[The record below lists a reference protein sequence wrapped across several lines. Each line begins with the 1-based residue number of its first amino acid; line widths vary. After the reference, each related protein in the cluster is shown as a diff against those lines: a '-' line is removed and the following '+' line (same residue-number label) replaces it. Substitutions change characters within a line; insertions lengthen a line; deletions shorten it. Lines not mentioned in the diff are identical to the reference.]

1 MVRQEA
7 GGRRQEGCG
16 AGPAG
21 VAPARDATW
30 LARAAGLIG
39 VLVLAS
45 TWVGVAAA
53 QFDAGIAVGTKA
65 PVIAV
70 HDLDGKSVDL
80 GTYLGKKP
88 VLFQFWA
95 SWCPVCKGLLPKL
108 EAVEREFGNGVV
120 KIGINITV
128 NDSKEKAR
136 RYLERHRPPFLALY
150 DDQGVSARAYDVPTT
165 GFIVIVDR
173 SGKVAYTGVG
183 EDQDLVAAVRKV
195 LGK

>member
-1 MVRQEA
+1 MRQEA
-7 GGRRQEGCG
+7 GGRRREGFG

-21 VAPARDATW
+21 VAPANDATW
-30 LARAAGLIG
+30 LPRASWQFG
-39 VLVLAS
+39 VLLMTS

-53 QFDAGIAVGTKA
+53 QFESGIPVGTRA
-65 PVIAV
+65 PMIVV

-108 EAVEREFGNGVV
+108 EAVEREFGNRVV

-128 NDSKEKAR
+128 NDSKQKAR
-136 RYLERHRPPFLALY
+136 RYLARHRPPFLALY

-165 GFIVIVDR
+165 GFIVIVDGR
-173 SGKVAYTGVG
+173 GKVAYTGVG

-195 LGK
+195 VGK